1 MSSSSHSPACLL
13 QCIALQVQCACS
25 ANAMHMQRNASGCNA
40 MQKKRSWRK
49 GGDGI
54 HIVVG
59 CTGIVSLLRSQWR
72 GEGREGGRHAQCIL
86 IISPLLSQCI
96 PSVLHF
102 SFSPHPKWGSC
113 FLCTPPRRNPHPLS
127 SSAFAHSLTHSSSSP
142 LTHTHTHSHS
152 HSRSL
157 THSHSLTLS
166 HHQPHQHHR

>member
-1 MSSSSHSPACLL
+1 MAFLLRSYWKRTLLPTFVPRYPSMSSSSHSPACLL

-49 GGDGI
+49 GGDGF

-72 GEGREGGRHAQCIL
+72 GEGREGGRNAQCIL

-102 SFSPHPKWGSC
+102 SLGGGVVRRGRRTKSHC
-113 FLCTPPRRNPHPLS
+113 IRVVLVLCSYRIPIGGG
-127 SSAFAHSLTHSSSSP
+127 
-142 LTHTHTHSHS
+142 
-152 HSRSL
+152 
-157 THSHSLTLS
+157 
-166 HHQPHQHHR
+166 